1 MALQTSGSIS
11 FSEIAAEFGGTAP
24 HSISEYYRG
33 GDNVDDSKASVTY
46 TEVKGNNGSPAV
58 GTQTPNA
65 SSFSYA
71 WHNRTFSGSTT
82 NWGTSMVR
90 ETDNQVAHC
99 KTGTVYKHRLGWRWT
114 SGISGYTQN
123 PYYFKIKVVG
133 KHRTSETGS
142 YLTGTHYYTGSITR
156 SNDSQGEAEFTR
168 RDAEP
173 PAPSATSINNGTTGE
188 AESGIYY
195 LWDLTNCTVEFYF
208 NANEPNT
215 SSASF
220 AFYWDANDDASTG
233 NNQQGILANQD
244 VPETGAVSL
253 TDYYG
258 AEDI

>member
-33 GDNVDDSKASVTY
+33 GDNVDDTKAAITY
-46 TEVKGNNGSPAV
+46 TSLFGNNGSPSL
-58 GTQTPNA
+58 GTRTPNA

-71 WHNRTFSGSTT
+71 WHNRTFSGDEQD
-82 NWGTSMVR
+82 WGTSMVR
-90 ETDNQVAHC
+90 ETDNVVANC
-99 KTGTVYKHRLGWRWT
+99 KTSGVYKHRLGWRWNAGY
-114 SGISGYTQN
+114 SGFTQN

-133 KHRTSETGS
+133 KHRTTETGS
-142 YLTGTHYYTGSITR
+142 YLTGTHYYTGRITR
-156 SNDSQGEAEFTR
+156 DDQSQGEAEFTR

-173 PAPSATSINNGTTGE
+173 PSPSATSINNGTTGE
-188 AESGIYY
+188 AESGIYFLY
-195 LWDLTNCTVEFYF
+195 DLTNCTIEFYF
-208 NANEPNT
+208 NANQPST

-220 AFYWDANDDASTG
+220 RFYWDANDDGNTG